1 MRELTMY
8 CSARDQD
15 VHVIL
20 TDELAHDGQAPVLDN
35 EVVCLEI
42 GEKCSG
48 RMCPICAVS
57 AEAMDARL
65 AKSGLRPEVYRK
77 VVGHCEGCDRDTELM
92 LSSGGYFT
100 CGECGTTRRW
110 SLAH

>member
-20 TDELAHDGQAPVLDN
+20 TDEMAHDGQAPVVDT
-35 EVVCLEI
+35 EVICLEI
-42 GEKCSG
+42 GEKCTG
-48 RMCPICAVS
+48 RMCPICAMS

-65 AKSGLRPEVYRK
+65 AKSGLLPEVRRK
-77 VVGHCEGCDRDTELM
+77 VVGHCSECEQDTELL

-100 CGECGTTRRW
+100 CTVCGSIRKW
-110 SLAH
+110 ALVQ